1 MKANTLTPIVFFL
14 AVLLWA
20 SNLFAC
26 PKVAGF
32 PDFNCDGKAKL
43 TVTGDSI
50 VYGQGDSVNSGVG
63 GYVKRFKQANPQVDV
78 RSLGVTAITT
88 RQLLRKY
95 KQSGSTFM
103 REAKG
108 SDIVVIDLGR
118 NDCRSGNSS
127 ANSVTTLKRLAKVI
141 RERAANAESSPFV
154 VLATSIPNRNYRR
167 PCIEALNRRLLQASS
182 ASFPVVI
189 RFDRLTS
196 GILSGD
202 GLHPTSN
209 GYETIVAAFKRFISR
224 QLPKLVNRERPDA
237 DADGIYDYFETL
249 RYRTDPA
256 LFDTD
261 GDGEGDGRE
270 VFELKTDP
278 LIPNAT

>member
-1 MKANTLTPIVFFL
+1 MKPNPYKSVIL
-14 AVLLWA
+14 VLGLFA
-20 SNLFAC
+20 GLSNAFAC
-26 PKVAGF
+26 PKVAGL

-95 KQSGSTFM
+95 KETGSSFM

-127 ANSVTTLKRLAKVI
+127 ANSVTTLKRIARVI

-182 ASFPVVI
+182 SEFPVVI

-224 QLPKLVNRERPDA
+224 QLPKLVDRARPDA
-237 DADGIYDYFETL
+237 DEDGIFDYFETL
-249 RYRTDPA
+249 RFGTDPTNA
-256 LFDTD
+256 DTD
-261 GDGEGDGRE
+261 GDAKTDGDE
-270 VFELKTDP
+270 VFELESDP
-278 LIPNAT
+278 LTAD

>member
-1 MKANTLTPIVFFL
+1 MRFKRYQSFIFALGLL
-14 AVLLWA
+14 AGSPCAW
-20 SNLFAC
+20 AC
-26 PKVAGF
+26 PKVAGL

-50 VYGQGDSVNSGVG
+50 VYGQGDSVNNGVG
-63 GYVKRFKQANPQVDV
+63 GYVKRFKQANSQVDV

-127 ANSVTTLKRLAKVI
+127 ANSVSTLKRLAKVI

-167 PCIEALNRRLLQASS
+167 PCIEALNSRLLQASS
-182 ASFPVVI
+182 SDFPVVI

-209 GYETIVAAFKRFISR
+209 GYEIIVAAFKRFVSR
-224 QLPKLVNRERPDA
+224 QLPKLVSEARA
-237 DADGIYDYFETL
+237 DTDEDGIFDYFETL
-249 RYRTDPA
+249 RFGTDPTNA
-256 LFDTD
+256 DTD
-261 GDGEGDGRE
+261 GDAKTDGDE
-270 VFELKTDP
+270 VFELDSDP
-278 LIPNAT
+278 LIAD